1 MLFDLTRPKD
11 GAIARTRRI
20 AALWPLVRGAVRR
33 MGWGVADQGMS
44 SLTNFAVNIYIAHEL
59 GAAAYGAF
67 VLAFVTYHVRTQRVA
82 RACPPI
88 R

>member
-1 MLFDLTRPKD
+1 
-11 GAIARTRRI
+11 
-20 AALWPLVRGAVRR
+20 

-67 VLAFVTYHVRTQRVA
+67 VLAFVTYHFALNASRG
-82 RACPPI
+82 CPPI